1 MEKYHIFEIQEKS
14 GQYKLKK
21 CNKQTNL
28 IRVYVNK
35 NRNMYSNSA
44 QPNLSITF
52 GKLHV
57 ADLSCCVM
65 SLLKLVRL
73 CLFALDQCQLLLL
86 LQSHIKILAL

>member
-1 MEKYHIFEIQEKS
+1 
-14 GQYKLKK
+14 
-21 CNKQTNL
+21 
-28 IRVYVNK
+28 
-35 NRNMYSNSA
+35 MYSNSA

-57 ADLSCCVM
+57 ADLSCCLEVM